1 MYSKISTNLNVFKLD
16 IPKTIV
22 PEPAETDYEFGFIR
36 RYFCQKSNDANSYL
50 FEIDENEFRRLSE
63 SPFWVVTD
71 IKWRIS
77 GPIERIYKDDGSLA
91 DIGVI
96 SSNKAAIA
104 FGAFTIKNIG
114 LYLPN
119 LLQFYK

>member
-1 MYSKISTNLNVFKLD
+1 MYSKLSTNLNVFKLD

>member
-22 PEPAETDYEFGFIR
+22 PAPSDIDYEFGFIR

-50 FEIDENEFRRLSE
+50 FEIDESEFRRLSE
-63 SPFWVVTD
+63 SPFWKVVD
-71 IKWRIS
+71 IKWRIA
-77 GPIERIYKDDGSLA
+77 GPIDRTYKDDGSVSDL
-91 DIGVI
+91 GVI
-96 SSNKAAIA
+96 SSNKASIA
-104 FGAFTIKNIG
+104 FGASTIKNIG

>member
-22 PEPAETDYEFGFIR
+22 PEPAETDYEIGFIR

-104 FGAFTIKNIG
+104 FGVFTIKNIG

>member
-16 IPKTIV
+16 IPKTII

-77 GPIERIYKDDGSLA
+77 GPIEQIYKDDGSLA

>member
-77 GPIERIYKDDGSLA
+77 GPIERIYKDNGSLA

-96 SSNKAAIA
+96 ASNKAAIA

>member
-22 PEPAETDYEFGFIR
+22 PEPSETDYEFGFIR